1 MLKIHAEPCVHVS
14 GKSVLNIPLFLAS
27 WYMFMRAVFVM
38 KIHAEGG
45 RYIGRALR
53 SNTSLVSL
61 NLRLNRLTDEGG
73 RMLVEGL
80 HDNPTLACLNLRY
93 ARGDPTLHQC
103 GKRSGQGWAKTWNK
117 QNPVPCTSAVKL
129 RAQQHGKVDDILEG
143 ATLRNSPSSS
153 GNTSFAATVTPMT

>member
-1 MLKIHAEPCVHVS
+1 MF
-14 GKSVLNIPLFLAS
+14 IP
-27 WYMFMRAVFVM
+27 AVFGM

-80 HDNPTLACLNLRY
+80 HDNPTLACLNLRC
-93 ARGDPTLHQC
+93 ARGERPYT
-103 GKRSGQGWAKTWNK
+103 RVASGRVRDGRRRGTNRILYH
-117 QNPVPCTSAVKL
+117 VPA
-129 RAQQHGKVDDILEG
+129 R
-143 ATLRNSPSSS
+143 
-153 GNTSFAATVTPMT
+153 